1 MSTVRRRSVVTL
13 ALIALVV
20 LMAPGGAH
28 PTARAG
34 GSVDDAINEQERME
48 AELARQRQQLADLRR
63 QQAALSASLA
73 VLSTDL
79 KRTGLELAKAVRQL
93 ERVTASL
100 EESRAA
106 LDQYRTQI
114 SHLADDLRRV
124 AADLVTSRE
133 ELAEREVL
141 LQDHLRLAYEQSQ
154 TSMLEVLLSTDSFG
168 EASNQLASMLTL
180 SDEDRRLAAEI
191 RETRQRLAVRQQTLR
206 DGQVTLRALR
216 DAEKERTQ
224 ALAVQQRQ
232 VDAARKTLR
241 TYERRLEELK
251 AQQEAQYR
259 QSKHNAERTKTLI
272 DAERQ
277 ELEGQ
282 RQLVNRLKRQANR
295 LDLAYRGRFAWPEKG
310 DFYVTQEFGWT
321 NFDHNH
327 TGMDMAYHNG
337 CGGPIYAAG
346 SGTVLADGRPNVA
359 YGDTAIGVVIG
370 HSQRLQTWYWHLS
383 REIVDVGQ
391 EVETGDLIGYEG
403 ATGNATGCHLHFQV
417 NLDESPVNPRNY
429 LP

>member
-1 MSTVRRRSVVTL
+1 MSTVRRRSLFTL
-13 ALIALVV
+13 ALMALVV
-20 LMAPGGAH
+20 IMAPGSVR
-28 PTARAG
+28 PTVRAEG
-34 GSVDDAINEQERME
+34 GVDDAINEQQRME

-63 QQAALSASLA
+63 QQAALTVSLA
-73 VLSTDL
+73 TLSTDL
-79 KRTGLELAKAVRQL
+79 QRTGLELAKAVRQL
-93 ERVTASL
+93 DRVTASL
-100 EESRAA
+100 EESRTA
-106 LDQYRTQI
+106 LENYRTQI
-114 SHLADDLRRV
+114 AHLADNLRRV
-124 AADLVTSRE
+124 AADLVITRA

-154 TSMLEVLLSTDSFG
+154 TTMLEVLLSTDSFG

-191 RETRQRLAVRQQTLR
+191 RDTRERLAVRQQTLR
-206 DGQVTLRALR
+206 DGQVTLTALR

-224 ALAVQQRQ
+224 ALATQQRQ
-232 VDAARKTLR
+232 VDAARETLR
-241 TYERRLEELK
+241 AYQRRLEQLRAEQ
-251 AQQEAQYR
+251 AAQYR
-259 QSKHNAERTKTLI
+259 RSEHNEQRTKVLI
-272 DAERQ
+272 DEERE
-277 ELEGQ
+277 ELAGQ
-282 RQLVNRLKRQANR
+282 RQLVERLKRQADR
-295 LDLAYRGRFAWPEKG
+295 LDLAYRGRFAWPERG

-346 SGTVLADGRPNVA
+346 SGTVLADGRPNVN

-383 REIVDVGQ
+383 REIVSVGQ
-391 EVETGDLIGYEG
+391 KVDTGDLIGYEG

-417 NLDESPVNPRNY
+417 NLDEAAVNPRNY

>member
-1 MSTVRRRSVVTL
+1 MSTISRRSLITL

-20 LMAPGGAH
+20 LMAPGSAR
-28 PTARAG
+28 PTVRAG
-34 GSVDDAINEQERME
+34 GGVDDAINEQQRME

-63 QQAALSASLA
+63 QQATLTASLA
-73 VLSTDL
+73 ALSTDL

-93 ERVTASL
+93 DRVTASL

-106 LDQYRTQI
+106 LESYRLQI
-114 SHLADDLRRV
+114 QHLAENLQRV
-124 AADLVTSRE
+124 ADELVTTRI
-133 ELAEREVL
+133 ELAQRETL

-168 EASNQLASMLTL
+168 KASNQLASMLTL
-180 SDEDRRLAAEI
+180 SDEDRRRATEI
-191 RETRQRLAVRQQTLR
+191 RETRERLAVRQQTLR
-206 DGQVTLRALR
+206 DGRVTLTALR

-232 VDAARKTLR
+232 VDAARETLR
-241 TYERRLEELK
+241 IYQHRLEELR

-259 QSKHNAERTKTLI
+259 RSQHNEQRTKALI
-272 DAERQ
+272 DEERD
-277 ELEGQ
+277 ELAGQ
-282 RQLVNRLKRQANR
+282 RELVTRLKRQADR
-295 LDLAYRGRFAWPEKG
+295 LDIAYRGRFAWPEKG

-321 NFDHNH
+321 NFDSNH

-346 SGTVLADGRPNVA
+346 SGTVLADGRPNLN

-383 REIVDVGQ
+383 REIVSVGQ
-391 EVETGDLIGYEG
+391 KVDTGDLIGYEG
-403 ATGNATGCHLHFQV
+403 ATGFATGCHLHFQV
-417 NLDESPVNPRNY
+417 NLDEAPVNPRNY